1 MRPIFLLRRTAVIAP
16 LLAVVV
22 GSAVLTAPA
31 DATTRRVPSSSSDFS
46 ISISPDAIRVDAG
59 GVASFPVRVRSASR
73 VIPKPVFDVD
83 GIPDSI
89 DAEIERVTSSSYRLN
104 LYVPANAPSS
114 NEVYTLIGSANR
126 RTRRA
131 QFRLEVVGRSVVT
144 APPVTAPPV
153 TRQTAPPA
161 PVTQPTVTVVP
172 VTQAPVFG
180 IGIEGPERS
189 GSTGESIGY
198 PVLVDRSAGFG
209 GPVQFTLSGLP
220 ASVQAG
226 FLPNPSNGNTVLYLT
241 PKSGTAAGRYVMT
254 VVGTAGSTQRAAV
267 LALTV
272 KVTGEFAM
280 IATPQSITRTS
291 NGNAVYRIDIGTP
304 LSDRPTIS
312 YTAEGSPAGTTV
324 TFSANNTD
332 ARAINVTA
340 NVGAA
345 TANGTYNIVV
355 TGRSGSVV
363 RQIGLQLV
371 VARPSSAGFGLAAN
385 PSTVTIARGGTANII
400 LTVTPNGGFTGTI
413 NTGVTGLP
421 TTVHLVTI
429 TNTTATANQ
438 PFTLTITLAADA
450 NAAIGSYTP
459 FSITS
464 TSGTLS
470 ASVPVGLIV
479 T

>member
-1 MRPIFLLRRTAVIAP
+1 MRQIFPLLRRSAVIAP

-22 GSAVLTAPA
+22 GSAALIAPSA
-31 DATTRRVPSSSSDFS
+31 DATTRRLPNRSSDFS

-73 VIPKPVFDVD
+73 VVPKPVFDVD
-83 GIPDSI
+83 GIPDFI

-104 LYVPANAPSS
+104 LYVPSNAPSS
-114 NEVYTLIGSANR
+114 NEVYTLLGSANR
-126 RTRRA
+126 RVRRA
-131 QFRLEVVGRSVVT
+131 QFRLQVIGRSVVT

-153 TRQTAPPA
+153 TRPPA
-161 PVTQPTVTVVP
+161 PPVTQPTVTVVP
-172 VTQAPVFG
+172 VTQAPAFG
-180 IGIEGPERS
+180 IGIDGPERS
-189 GSTGESIGY
+189 GATGESVGY

-220 ASVQAG
+220 ASIQAG

-241 PKSGTAAGRYVMT
+241 PKQGTPGGRYVMT
-254 VVGTAGSTQRAAV
+254 IVGTAGSTQRAAV
-267 LALTV
+267 IALTV
-272 KVTGEFAM
+272 RVTGEFAM

-291 NGNAVYRIDIGTP
+291 NGNAVYRLDIGSP
-304 LSDRPTIS
+304 LDDRPTVS
-312 YTAEGSPAGTTV
+312 YAAEGAPTGTSV
-324 TFSANNTD
+324 SFSANNTN
-332 ARAINVTA
+332 ARTLNVTA
-340 NVGAA
+340 NVGSS
-345 TANGTYNIVV
+345 TPNGTYNIVI
-355 TGRSGSVV
+355 TGRSGGVV

-371 VARPSSAGFGLAAN
+371 VARPTNAGFGLAAN
-385 PSTVTIARGGTANII
+385 PSTVTIVRGGTANII

-413 NTGVTGLP
+413 NTGVSGLP
-421 TTVHLVTI
+421 ATVRLVTI

-438 PFTLTITLAADA
+438 PFTLTITLSADA

-459 FSITS
+459 FSINS
-464 TSGTLS
+464 SSGTLA